1 MKPVLPIIMSTVLA
15 GCSSISLEQPV
26 APAPKPVAAS
36 AIPEGPVTLR
46 TKRVFL
52 GVTPLNASNVKAA
65 PAAAIKVIAVKAGD
79 SLRTALETLAEKNG
93 FAVDWN
99 GPDLFFKQDARF
111 EGESFQETANKILI
125 ASRLIGYI
133 NKDDGKVLHVFVQ

>member
-1 MKPVLPIIMSTVLA
+1 MKLVLPLFLTTLLV
-15 GCSSISLEQPV
+15 GCSTIRLDQP
-26 APAPKPVAAS
+26 ATPAPKPVAAS
-36 AIPEGPVTLR
+36 PLPDGPVTMR

-52 GVTPLNASNVKAA
+52 GVTALNAGNKAV
-65 PAAAIKVIAVKAGD
+65 PGAAKNIIAVKAGD
-79 SLRTALETLAEKNG
+79 SLRTALESLAEKSG
-93 FAVDWN
+93 FAIDWN

-111 EGESFQETANKILI
+111 EGESFQETANKILV